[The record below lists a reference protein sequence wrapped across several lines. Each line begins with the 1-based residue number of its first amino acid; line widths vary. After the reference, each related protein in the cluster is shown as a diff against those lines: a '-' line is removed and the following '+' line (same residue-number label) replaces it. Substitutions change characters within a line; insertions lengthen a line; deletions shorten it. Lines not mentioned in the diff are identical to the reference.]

1 MCQKFNKYWLQ
12 YQKSAYEMVKEFVN
26 YQENK
31 LKENNM
37 EDRNKTVAE
46 LIADL
51 QNQLDRANDR
61 IEELVK
67 KNDELKEVNTTQFK
81 NLHDLRLEYNGL
93 HNKFHTLDIEH
104 AALIGKYCDYNK
116 AAQDAWNE
124 NNKIKKENEYLEKE
138 ITKWHSKYTK
148 EKAKHDK
155 ATKMI
160 DELKKNQKDELV
172 WSNIRRYDN
181 IDSQL
186 YSFWR
191 LKEYY
196 HETKY
201 NKNEKN
207 DKRREMKHAKDYGWF
222 QYDSLDKWRLF

>member
-1 MCQKFNKYWLQ
+1 
-12 YQKSAYEMVKEFVN
+12 
-26 YQENK
+26 
-31 LKENNM
+31 M

-51 QNQLDRANDR
+51 QNQLDRANNR
-61 IEELVK
+61 IKGLVK
-67 KNDELKEVNTTQFK
+67 KNDELKEINDTQFK

-93 HNKFHTLDIEH
+93 YNKFNALDKDY
-104 AALIGKYCDYNK
+104 AALIDKYCGYNK
-116 AAQDAWNE
+116 ASQDAWNE
-124 NNKIKKENEYLEKE
+124 NNKIKKEIEKLKNENEYLENE

-155 ATKMI
+155 ATKKI

-186 YSFWR
+186 YSYWR
-191 LKEYY
+191 FKEYY
-196 HETKY
+196 HGARC
-201 NKNEKN
+201 NKNGGK
-207 DKRREMKHAKDYGWF
+207 
-222 QYDSLDKWRLF
+222 